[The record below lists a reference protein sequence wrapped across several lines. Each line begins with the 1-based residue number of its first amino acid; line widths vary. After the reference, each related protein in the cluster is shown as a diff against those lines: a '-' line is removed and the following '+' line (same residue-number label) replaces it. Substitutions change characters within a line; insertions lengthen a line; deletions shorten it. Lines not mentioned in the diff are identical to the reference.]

1 MPKYGAI
8 ERRTS
13 SQQVASRIRRM
24 IFTGELAPGDRIP
37 QDQVASEMG
46 VSRIPVREAM
56 IALDREGWV
65 TIEPHRGAFVL
76 GLDPDYVRDHY
87 ELLGRVYGLAASRA
101 TERGTDDEVAALRR
115 AAAALADAGDDSDFA
130 RRNAEYLALLL
141 EIAAS
146 PRISSVLRVMTGIVP
161 GDFFAE
167 VPGARATQV
176 KGVRAITRAVRAH
189 DEDRAADQAMAM
201 LHRHGEAVVKLLAAR
216 ELAPASPR
224 S

>member
-1 MPKYGAI
+1 MPKYGAL

-37 QDQVASEMG
+37 QDQVAAELG

-101 TERGTDDEVAALRR
+101 TERGTDDEIASLVEASGDLAA
-115 AAAALADAGDDSDFA
+115 AGDDADFA
-130 RRNAEYLALLL
+130 RRNADYLALLL
-141 EIAAS
+141 RIAAS

-161 GDFFAE
+161 GNFFAE
-167 VPGARATQV
+167 VPDARATQV
-176 KGVRAITRAVRAH
+176 KGVRAITRAVRAR
-189 DEDRAADQAMAM
+189 DADRAADQAMTM
-201 LHRHGEAVVKLLAAR
+201 LRRHGESVVELLAAR
-216 ELAPASPR
+216 DLASA
-224 S
+224 